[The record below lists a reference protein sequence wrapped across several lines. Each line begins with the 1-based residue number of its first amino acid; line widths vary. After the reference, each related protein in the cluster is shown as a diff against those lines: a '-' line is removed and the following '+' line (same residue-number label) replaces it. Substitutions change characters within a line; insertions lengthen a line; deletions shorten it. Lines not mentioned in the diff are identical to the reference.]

1 MHYKMDTQRNPK
13 VVEIVVIILFIIMT
27 TFLIFIGETFFVF
40 LKDNDSIS
48 KIELKRILTKSF
60 LQALVID
67 LGLVVIYFI
76 NKKRIRNGKKVI

>member
-1 MHYKMDTQRNPK
+1 MDTQRNPK

>member
-13 VVEIVVIILFIIMT
+13 VIEIVVIILFIIMT

-67 LGLVVIYFI
+67 IGLVVIYFV

>member
-48 KIELKRILTKSF
+48 KIELKRI
-60 LQALVID
+60 
-67 LGLVVIYFI
+67 
-76 NKKRIRNGKKVI
+76 NKNYECRRTERRSLRFN